1 VKKKYLFLLLPPAGA
16 LAYACGDTSHIF
28 LARQLDEARA
38 CLDPTASVDV
48 VVGDQ
53 PPECS
58 AICLTQPNDDG
69 GTGRVV
75 WIATMCPPYP
85 WNFDAAGLDP
95 ACDAGLAAAARHD
108 VCFDDGGSSDPI
120 VDAGSDASDAST
132 DASTESP
139 PADAATDSADAGD
152 AGDAGTFGSL

>member
-1 VKKKYLFLLLPPAGA
+1 VKKKYLFLLLPPAGV
-16 LAYACGDTSHIF
+16 LAYARGDTSHIF
-28 LARQLDEARA
+28 LARQLDETRA

-53 PPECS
+53 PPECP

-120 VDAGSDASDAST
+120 VDSGT
-132 DASTESP
+132 DA
-139 PADAATDSADAGD
+139 ADAADAADASEEDAAIADAGTD
-152 AGDAGTFGSL
+152 SGDGG